1 MPSCYQMPRIGKGEC
16 LWGKFPT
23 SRAARLTP
31 AGLCQ
36 GFAMRSSPAGTLCA
50 LLIPAA
56 SAPEALRAPLAL
68 RTSPLRGHVLRA
80 LFGLAKGLYGLATP
94 AASRGRGTAL
104 GGPRRGAGS
113 RFRGRSPFLDCP
125 SKPPIA
131 AQSLDGGGL
140 RPATVR
146 PSPATGHAN
155 RPAIRHKWP
164 AATGYAGLYS
174 VRRTAPVFMPRC
186 SSPKPRHRPAGR
198 SLRGDFVRRLRR
210 AEPSRKGEQA

>member
-1 MPSCYQMPRIGKGEC
+1 MGQVPYIQGSPADAGRALPGFRYALIPCGDAMRPSDPCRLRTRGAARSACPAHVTAAR
-16 LWGKFPT
+16 T
-23 SRAARLTP
+23 RAARP
-31 AGLCQ
+31 VRACQ
-36 GFAMRSSPAGTLCA
+36 GPVWPRHACGVAREWRSPWVRL
-50 LLIPAA
+50 AA
-56 SAPEALRAPLAL
+56 
-68 RTSPLRGHVLRA
+68 H
-80 LFGLAKGLYGLATP
+80 
-94 AASRGRGTAL
+94 
-104 GGPRRGAGS
+104 GGPRRGAGT
-113 RFRGRSPFLDCP
+113 RFRGRFPFLDCP

-174 VRRTAPVFMPRC
+174 VCRTAPVFMPRC

-198 SLRGDFVRRLRR
+198 SLRGDL
-210 AEPSRKGEQA
+210 